1 MADFERRFFTGR
13 LELRAEADKPK
24 QILGYA
30 AVFNALSEDLGGF
43 REIIEPGA
51 FDDVL
56 NDDVRALLNHDP
68 NKLLGR
74 TTAGTLAISADD
86 VGLRYEI
93 TPPDTSYA
101 NDLLVSLERKDLDQS
116 SFGFRVARGGDS
128 WKEPGEDQPWYLRI
142 IHKFA
147 RLYDV
152 SPVTFPAYQATS
164 VALRDYLQA
173 INAGQATGDSP
184 HPDPLPGGEGGRAK
198 PEPAGRLAMRRRRL
212 ELASKL

>member
-1 MADFERRFFTGR
+1 MPDLERRFYTGR
-13 LELRAEADKPK
+13 LELRAEKDRPK

-56 NDDVRALLNHDP
+56 GDDVRALLNHDP
-68 NKLLGR
+68 NLLLGR
-74 TTAGTLAISADD
+74 TTAGTLALSVDE

-101 NDLLVSLERKDLDQS
+101 NDLVVSLERGDLDQS
-116 SFGFRVARGGDS
+116 SFGFRVAKGGDT
-128 WKEPGEDQPWYLRI
+128 WKEPAEDQPWYLRI

-173 INAGQATGDSP
+173 INAGRAPGEISP
-184 HPDPLPGGEGGRAK
+184 PTPPEGGDRGQAGLQ
-198 PEPAGRLAMRRRRL
+198 PAGRLAVKRRRL
-212 ELASKL
+212 QLIEKF